1 MRDVATLHW
10 ILRIAVAACFIGH
23 GAFGIITK
31 AAWLP
36 YFALFGIPEAWAWRL
51 MPVVGVVDVAVGG
64 LTLIQPIRAVLLY
77 MTFWG
82 FQTACLR
89 PLAGQGVWEL
99 FERAGNYGVPLAFL
113 LLLGAGRS
121 LRDWFSM
128 RPAPPLTAARAAAM
142 AWTLR
147 VTTALLLIGHGGFD
161 VAMGKDWSAYAAAAG
176 IEPAT
181 LASHPLR
188 ALGGWFEIVLGLAV
202 FLRPWPALLLF
213 VFAWK
218 LGTEALRP
226 LAGEP
231 VWEFIER
238 GGSYG
243 APLALAWLQ
252 ARRPPHLGEDYRW
265 KNARV
270 ASRAPSAR
278 VASFAHTMSGSTADC
293 PTQVPKPQSVPA
305 MTFSRPTSVA

>member
-1 MRDVATLHW
+1 MGHVATIDSDQDVEPPARATPDTAVLQW
-10 ILRIAVAACFIGH
+10 ILRVAVAACFIGH

-36 YFALFGIPEAWAWRL
+36 YFAIFGIPEAWAWRL
-51 MPVVGVVDVAVGG
+51 MPVVGTVDITVGV
-64 LTLIQPIRAVLLY
+64 LTLFQPRRAVLLY

-99 FERAGNYGVPLAFL
+99 LERAGNYGVPLAFL
-113 LLLGAGRS
+113 VLLGPGRS
-121 LRDWFSM
+121 LADWFST
-128 RPAPPLTAARAAAM
+128 RPMPALTEERARAVG
-142 AWTLR
+142 WILR
-147 VTTALLLIGHGGFD
+147 ITTALLLIGHAGFD
-161 VAMGKDWSAYAAAAG
+161 FAMHKDLSGYAAAIG
-176 IEPAT
+176 IAPTT

-188 ALGGWFEIVLGLAV
+188 PWLGWLEASLGLLVLGWPT
-202 FLRPWPALLLF
+202 RPLLLF
-213 VFAWK
+213 VVAFK

-231 VWEFIER
+231 IWELIER

-252 ARRPPHLGEDYRW
+252 GWSATSERAVMRVRGRRSNDLDHR
-265 KNARV
+265 
-270 ASRAPSAR
+270 
-278 VASFAHTMSGSTADC
+278 
-293 PTQVPKPQSVPA
+293 QVC
-305 MTFSRPTSVA
+305 

>member
-1 MRDVATLHW
+1 MWEGRIVGHLATVDSDPSLDPRSPRTLDTAVLHW
-10 ILRIAVAACFIGH
+10 ILRVAVAACFIGH

-36 YFALFGIPEAWAWRL
+36 YFAIFGIPDAWAWRL
-51 MPVVGVVDVAVGG
+51 MPVVGTVDITVGV
-64 LTLIQPIRAVLLY
+64 LTLFQPLRAVLLY

-99 FERAGNYGVPLAFL
+99 LERAGNYGVPLAFL
-113 LLLGAGRS
+113 LLLGRGRS
-121 LRDWFSM
+121 LADWFSTRAM
-128 RPAPPLTAARAAAM
+128 PALTAERASAI

-147 VTTALLLIGHGGFD
+147 ATTALLLIGHAGFD
-161 VAMGKDWSAYAAAAG
+161 FAMHKDWSEYAAVIG
-176 IEPAT
+176 IGPAT
-181 LASHPLR
+181 FASHPLR
-188 ALGGWFEIVLGLAV
+188 PWAGWVEFALGLLVFARPTRGLLV
-202 FLRPWPALLLF
+202 F
-213 VFAWK
+213 VCAWK

-226 LAGEP
+226 MAGEP

-252 ARRPPHLGEDYRW
+252 GWRWRTPAVRLG
-265 KNARV
+265 
-270 ASRAPSAR
+270 
-278 VASFAHTMSGSTADC
+278 
-293 PTQVPKPQSVPA
+293 
-305 MTFSRPTSVA
+305 